1 MLKLVIYMKLKEV
14 KEMLS
19 NKSIKINGNEMIIFD
34 GEKTIY
40 LYPIIK
46 NGYSDILISTYI
58 EGSTSFEHEV
68 ANGYV
73 IGDIKIKAIKNNQ
86 GHVHWYMDI

>member
-1 MLKLVIYMKLKEV
+1 MLR
-14 KEMLS
+14 

-40 LYPIIK
+40 LYPVVK
-46 NGYSDILISTYI
+46 NDYSDILISTYI
-58 EGSTSFEHEV
+58 IDEEGSTSFEHEV

-86 GHVHWYMDI
+86 GHVHWYMDL